1 MGQNNK
7 AAQTSMSEMLEE
19 KEQESVVRD
28 ENQGE

>member
-7 AAQTSMSEMLEE
+7 AAKTSISEMLEE